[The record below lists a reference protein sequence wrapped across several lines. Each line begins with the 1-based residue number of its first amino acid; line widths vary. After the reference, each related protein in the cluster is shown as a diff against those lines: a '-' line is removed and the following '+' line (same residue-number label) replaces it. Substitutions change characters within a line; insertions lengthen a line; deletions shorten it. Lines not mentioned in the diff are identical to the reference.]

1 MLGWARL
8 QSSEYAWLSPSGV
21 QSYSP
26 YNGPGFTYKNPP
38 GHAGPSPVRSNELL
52 TSDVDEFNDLSQ
64 LLKSNEVYKFE
75 TEISKTADVK
85 GNLKKHLG
93 FWVISVHHSF
103 IRDPI
108 ENGYKLPFM
117 NLPEPAT
124 FKNNRSSKLH
134 AQFIEN
140 AILEINES
148 GRFIECHEPR
158 WSLVL
163 CLYLF
168 NQEPNS
174 V

>member
-108 ENGYKLPFM
+108 ENGYKLPFI
-117 NLPEPAT
+117 
-124 FKNNRSSKLH
+124 H